1 MEQFDQT
8 NFPDI
13 PGIGDTT
20 KATIISEVG
29 DIEKFESKKKFVSY
43 IGLDP
48 VIHQSGKAQNTRE
61 YRKRE
66 QGIKKNIL
74 QLSDKSNKV
83 NREIQKEIPRVNRK
97 RKKAKASD
105 NSHSKEIS

>member
-29 DIEKFESKKKFVSY
+29 DIEK
-43 IGLDP
+43 
-48 VIHQSGKAQNTRE
+48 
-61 YRKRE
+61 RE
-66 QGIKKNIL
+66 QSIKKNIL
-74 QLSDKSNKV
+74 QFSDKSDKV
-83 NREIQKEIPRVNRK
+83 DREIQKEIPRANSK
-97 RKKAKASD
+97 RKKSQ
-105 NSHSKEIS
+105 SKR